1 MMQTRGRLTGR
12 QKAAVFLVT
21 VGPELSAKII
31 RCLSEEQIEQ
41 LTLEIAAARKIEP
54 ELRDSV
60 MMEFQNMC
68 RARDY
73 ITQGGIDYAKDVLER
88 ALGNQRAVDI
98 IRRLT
103 SSLQVRPFQF
113 IRGTNPSE
121 VLQFIQG
128 EHPQTIAL
136 ILAYLDPGQAGA
148 IMMAL
153 EPELKF
159 DVARRLALMERTSPD
174 LVREIEKI
182 LERKFSTLVQQE
194 YAPVGGVQ
202 CIVDIL
208 NRVDRSTEK
217 SIMENL
223 EMEAPELAGEIK
235 KRMFLFEDIV
245 ILDDR
250 AVQRVLREVDLS
262 KDLPLALKNVPENVK
277 AKVFRNMSSR
287 AVETLT
293 EDMRYMGPVRL
304 KDIEEAQQRIVNI
317 IRKLDEEGEIVIS
330 RGGEAEIVV

>member
-1 MMQTRGRLTGR
+1 
-12 QKAAVFLVT
+12 
-21 VGPELSAKII
+21 
-31 RCLSEEQIEQ
+31 
-41 LTLEIAAARKIEP
+41 
-54 ELRDSV
+54 
-60 MMEFQNMC
+60 MC

-330 RGGEAEIVV
+330 RGGEAEMVV